1 MNVIFKHS
9 SNEFLKSIL
18 ELELCIQ
25 LIVEHLFWK
34 FSPSTICLSSLK
46 SSPKQLWE
54 TNWGGRK
61 FSKSWREGSM
71 YPYVMWS
78 STYLYKLFRN
88 STCLYFFQVALL
100 GTIYWKPLPLL
111 IMGGSALIGGIIA
124 LLFLPE
130 TLGKPLPE
138 TMEDAVNLSRSRN
151 GRTIFRWNIEILVV
165 YLKKDCQ
172 AICCMCKMSTKIV
185 HKNTRTC

>member
-1 MNVIFKHS
+1 MLSWSRSTLHIIDTLILPTMI
-9 SNEFLKSIL
+9 LK
-18 ELELCIQ
+18 
-25 LIVEHLFWK
+25 IVSFHDVPIIRAACPAQSAFRE
-34 FSPSTICLSSLK
+34 
-46 SSPKQLWE
+46 
-54 TNWGGRK
+54 NYGRRN
-61 FSKSWREGSM
+61 FSKLWREGSM